1 MDRYTVVSSDCHA
14 GAALLEYRDYLDP
27 AFRDDFDDWAST
39 YVSPFQDLSAPEA
52 AHNWDDA
59 VRNAALDED
68 GIAGEVLFPNTVPPF
83 FSLNGLLTL
92 IPTADEYEQRLAGLR
107 AHNRWLADF
116 CGRAPER
123 RAGIGQ
129 IFLNDID
136 DAVADIHWI
145 ADHGLRGGVLLPVV
159 PPGSHLDQLHSP
171 RYEPVWRACEERG
184 VILNVHGGSG
194 QPDLGMHPATIS
206 LFVLEASFYSHR
218 PLWSLIL
225 AGVFDRYPNLKLVIA
240 ESGTQWIA
248 PTLEALDRH
257 HEKIRTGNI
266 GSLPLTMANCTE
278 RRPSEYWSTN
288 CWVGASFMW
297 REDCLDRYAVGVD
310 RIMWGSD
317 FPHDEGTYPH
327 SREAIA
333 NTFAGVPES
342 EVAQM
347 VGATAAKLYGFELDA
362 LTQYAANGPIV
373 DQVAHGIDEIPDS
386 TSLAFE
392 PRSWGVA

>member
-1 MDRYTVVSSDCHA
+1 MNRYTVISSDCHA
-14 GAALLEYRDYLDP
+14 GAALLEYRDYLD
-27 AFRDDFDDWAST
+27 RKYHDDFDAWAAT

-52 AHNWDDA
+52 SRNWDDG

-68 GIAGEVLFPNTVPPF
+68 GIAGEVVYPNTVPPF

-92 IPTADEYEQRLAGLR
+92 IPDEDDYEYRLAGLR

-116 CGRAPER
+116 CARAPER

-129 IFLNDID
+129 IFLNNIA

-145 ADHGLRGGVLLPVV
+145 ADH
-159 PPGSHLDQLHSP
+159 
-171 RYEPVWRACEERG
+171 
-184 VILNVHGGSG
+184 
-194 QPDLGMHPATIS
+194 MHPATIS
-206 LFVLEASFYSHR
+206 LFVLEASFYAHR
-218 PLWSLIL
+218 PFWSLIL
-225 AGVFDRYPNLKLVIA
+225 AGVFDRYPKLRLVIA

-248 PTLEALDRH
+248 PTLQALDRH
-257 HEKIRTGNI
+257 HEKIRSGNI
-266 GSLPLTMANCTE
+266 GSLPLDTANCTDH
-278 RRPSEYWSTN
+278 RPSEYWKTN

-297 REDCLDRYAVGVD
+297 REDCLDRHAIGVD

-333 NTFAGVPES
+333 HTFEGVPEA

-347 VGATAAKLYGFELDA
+347 VGGTAATLYNFDLDA
-362 LTQYAANGPIV
+362 IARHAVNGPTV
-373 DQVAHGIDEIPDS
+373 SQVARGIDRIPDS

-392 PRSWGVA
+392 SRSWGVG

>member
-1 MDRYTVVSSDCHA
+1 MNRYTVVSSDCHA

-27 AFRDDFDDWAST
+27 QYRDDFDAWAAS

-52 AHNWDDA
+52 SRNWDDD

-68 GIAGEVLFPNTVPPF
+68 GVAGEVVYPNTVPPF

-92 IPTADEYEQRLAGLR
+92 IPTDDEYEHRLAGLR
-107 AHNRWLADF
+107 AHNRWLADW

-136 DAVADIHWI
+136 DAIEDVNWI
-145 ADHGLRGGVLLPVV
+145 ADHRLRGGVLLPVV

-171 RYEPVWRACEERG
+171 RYDPVWRACEERG
-184 VILNVHGGSG
+184 VILNVHGGGG
-194 QPDLGMHPATIS
+194 QPDMGMHPASIS

-218 PLWSLIL
+218 PLWALIL
-225 AGVFDRYPNLKLVIA
+225 AGVFDRFPELRLVMA
-240 ESGTQWIA
+240 ESGTAWIR
-248 PTLEALDRH
+248 PALSAMDRH
-257 HEKIRTGNI
+257 HEKILAGNI
-266 GSLPLTMANCTE
+266 GSLPLDGAVRTA
-278 RRPSEYWSTN
+278 RRPSEYWAAN
-288 CWVGASFMW
+288 CWVGSSFMV
-297 REDCLDRYAVGVD
+297 REDCLERHEVGVD

-333 NTFAGVPES
+333 HTFAGVPET

-347 VGATAAKLYGFELDA
+347 VGGNAARLYDFDLDELATHA
-362 LTQYAANGPIV
+362 TNGPLV
-373 DQVAHGIDEIPDS
+373 EEVARGIDEIPNS
-386 TSLAFE
+386 ISLAFE
-392 PRSWGVA
+392 PRAWGVA

>member
-14 GAALLEYRDYLDP
+14 GAALREYRDYLDP
-27 AFRDDFDDWAST
+27 GYRDDFDVWAAS
-39 YVSPFQDLSAPEA
+39 YVSPFSDLDGPLANR
-52 AHNWDDA
+52 NWDDA
-59 VRNAALDED
+59 IRSAALDED
-68 GIAGEVLFPNTVPPF
+68 GIAGEVTYPNTVPPF

-92 IPTADEYEQRLAGLR
+92 IPTDDEYEERLAGLR
-107 AHNRWLADF
+107 AHNRWLVDW
-116 CGRAPER
+116 CSRAPER

-171 RYEPVWRACEERG
+171 RYDPVWRACEERD
-184 VILNVHGGSG
+184 VIINVHGGGG
-194 QPDLGMHPATIS
+194 QPDLGMHPASIS

-218 PLWSLIL
+218 PLWALII
-225 AGVFDRYPNLKLVIA
+225 AGVFDRFPRLRLVIA
-240 ESGTQWIA
+240 EAGISWIR
-248 PTLEALDRH
+248 PALTAMDRH
-257 HEKIRTGNI
+257 HEKILAGNV
-266 GSLPLTMANCTE
+266 GSLPLDSAVRTD
-278 RRPSEYWSTN
+278 RRPSEYWPTN
-288 CWVGASFMW
+288 CWVGASFMN
-297 REDCLDRYAVGVD
+297 REDCLDRHDVGVD

-333 NTFAGVPES
+333 NTFAGVPEA

-347 VGATAAKLYGFELDA
+347 VGGNAAQLYGFDLAA
-362 LTQYAANGPIV
+362 LARHAVNGPRV
-373 DQVAHGIDEIPDS
+373 EDVMRGIEHVPES
-386 TSLAFE
+386 MSLAFE
-392 PRSWGVA
+392 PRATGVA